1 MTRQGFLPQQR
12 VSEARAVSS
21 EMARQQ
27 PDAGTVAN
35 MVDFAGRGLSYG
47 LNRATGGPQPP
58 GFMRPVRDIRRS
70 RLAQLERESGTP
82 AKLAD
87 RIGKNRAQ
95 VYQWL
100 AIPKGDDDRS
110 SREMSDDTARDIEQK
125 LGLPVGWMDND
136 DIAAD
141 QGEQVSIPILA
152 SHIEPGGAHTVTL
165 PRQLFATR
173 RDLLEPY
180 IRVAWIHG
188 DDMKGEIEV
197 GELVFIDTRK
207 SATPPV
213 HDGVYAFTL
222 GEVPLIKRIKKISK
236 GGYRVQGSRPQKDAI
251 DLFGQDLGALVV
263 EGRVVSK
270 MVTPVAV

>member
-1 MTRQGFLPQQR
+1 MTKQGFRPQQR

-21 EMARQQ
+21 QMERQQ
-27 PDAGTVAN
+27 LDGGTVAN
-35 MVDFAGRGLSYG
+35 MADFAGRGLSYG
-47 LNRATGGPQPP
+47 LNRVIGGPQPP

-70 RLAQLERESGTP
+70 KLAQLERESGTP

-100 AIPKGDDDRS
+100 AVPKGDDDRS
-110 SREMSDDTARDIEQK
+110 SRDMSDETARDIEQR
-125 LGLPVGWMDND
+125 LGLPAGWMDND
-136 DIAAD
+136 DSPAD
-141 QGEQVSIPILA
+141 QGEQVSFAILA
-152 SHIEPGGAHTVTL
+152 SHIEPGGAHTVSF

-173 RDLLEPY
+173 RDLLEPH

-197 GELVFIDTRK
+197 GELVFIDTTK
-207 SATPPV
+207 NATPPA

-222 GEVPLIKRIKKISK
+222 GEVPLIKRIKKISN
-236 GGYRVQGSRPQKDAI
+236 GGFRVQGSRPQKDAI
-251 DLFGQDLGALVV
+251 DLYGQDLSSLVV
-263 EGRVVSK
+263 EGRIVSK
-270 MVTPVAV
+270 LVIPGAV